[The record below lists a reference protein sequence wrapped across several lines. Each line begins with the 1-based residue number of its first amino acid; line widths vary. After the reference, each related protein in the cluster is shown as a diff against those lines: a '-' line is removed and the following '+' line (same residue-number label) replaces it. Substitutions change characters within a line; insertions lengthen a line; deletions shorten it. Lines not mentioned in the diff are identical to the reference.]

1 MQHTLDLFE
10 TLFAQHREVEQ
21 RSKALYS
28 SCEQI
33 VREKDQLQEF
43 ADALHAKLKCVCWL
57 VWGKKGILPGMGCS
71 GSERGGKAQAR
82 HGCRFE
88 ERGRL
93 FRNGQQGDVL

>member
-1 MQHTLDLFE
+1 MQVQHTLDLFE

-43 ADALHAKLKCVCWL
+43 ADALHAKLKCVCWC
-57 VWGKKGILPGMGCS
+57 G
-71 GSERGGKAQAR
+71 EGGHSSR
-82 HGCRFE
+82 D
-88 ERGRL
+88 GR
-93 FRNGQQGDVL
+93 